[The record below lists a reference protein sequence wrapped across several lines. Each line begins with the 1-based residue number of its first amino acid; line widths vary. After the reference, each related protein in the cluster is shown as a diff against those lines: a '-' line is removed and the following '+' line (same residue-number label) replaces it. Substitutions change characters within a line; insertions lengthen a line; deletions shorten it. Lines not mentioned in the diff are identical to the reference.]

1 MLLSYASGV
10 NFALRKIA
18 TTISATIQLVK
29 EGENTYSFNT
39 LTTFRSQHMKFT
51 LNEEFEEEMLD
62 GRKIKCTVW
71 FEGNKMI
78 HQQKGDKAVR
88 FERVFTDDE
97 MISTSTINDIVSTRW
112 YKAVE

>member
-1 MLLSYASGV
+1 M
-10 NFALRKIA
+10 RKIA
-18 TTISATIQLVK
+18 TSISATIQLVK

-39 LTTFRSQHMKFT
+39 ISTFKSQHMKFT

-62 GRKIKCTVW
+62 GRKIRCVCW

-78 HQQKGDKAVR
+78 HQQKGDKAIR

-97 MISTSTINDIVSTRW
+97 MISTCYLNNVVSMRW